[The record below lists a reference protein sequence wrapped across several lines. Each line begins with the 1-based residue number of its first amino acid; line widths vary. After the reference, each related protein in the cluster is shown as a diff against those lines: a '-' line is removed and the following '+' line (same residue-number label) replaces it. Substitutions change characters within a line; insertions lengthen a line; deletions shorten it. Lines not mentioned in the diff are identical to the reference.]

1 MIFKNLQQQPPDKI
15 LALMTAFKED
25 PRDQKLD
32 LGVGVYKDPTG
43 ITPIMRSIKLAEK
56 KWWEIE
62 SSKSYVGLVG
72 DPAFSDAMI
81 SLVLG
86 NSIPRN
92 LIASAATP
100 GGTGAV
106 RQGFELF
113 KIANSGVRVFVSD
126 PTWPNHIS
134 ILQYLNIP
142 FETYRYFDNE
152 TRGVDFDSMVSD
164 LSRAKAGDVILLH
177 GCCHNPT
184 GANLDKQQWK
194 IIIDLLNKNGATPMI
209 DLAYQGFGDG
219 LEEDAYATRLIA
231 ESVPETVIAS
241 SCSKNFG
248 IYRERAGLLMLIS
261 QDSSK
266 RNINQSMLAYLNRQN
281 YSFPPDHGSRL
292 VSIVLNDKDLRSDWM
307 SELED
312 IRTSLLNLRVQ
323 LADELQ
329 KISGSDRFSFIASHR
344 GMFSRLGATPSQVD
358 KMRKEFGI
366 YMVSDSRFNVAG
378 LNNDCLLYT
387 SPSPRDQ
394 RGSRMPSSA

>member
-1 MIFKNLQQQPPDKI
+1 MFKNIQNQPPDQI
-15 LALMTAFKED
+15 LALMSAFKND
-25 PRDQKLD
+25 PREQKLD
-32 LGVGVYKDPTG
+32 LGVGVYKDPNG
-43 ITPIMRSIKLAEK
+43 NTPIMRSIKAAEK

-62 SSKSYVGLVG
+62 ISKSYVGLVG
-72 DPAFSDAMI
+72 DPAFSDALI

-86 NSIPRN
+86 SNVPKN

-113 KIANSGVRVFVSD
+113 KIANPELRVFVSD

-134 ILQYLNIP
+134 ILKYLDIP
-142 FETYRYFDNE
+142 CETYRYFDNE
-152 TRGVDFDSMVSD
+152 TRGVDFDSMVAD
-164 LSRAKAGDVILLH
+164 LARAKAGDVILLH

-184 GANLDKQQWK
+184 GANLTKQQWHV
-194 IIIDLLNKNGATPMI
+194 ITDLLNKVGATPMI

-219 LEEDAYATRLIA
+219 LEEDAYATRLIS

-248 IYRERAGLLMLIS
+248 IYRDRAGLLMLVS
-261 QDSSK
+261 QDSSR
-266 RNINQSMLAYLNRQN
+266 RNMNQSMLAFLNRQN

-292 VSIVLNDKDLRSDWM
+292 VSIVLNDTDLRVDWM

-312 IRTSLLNLRVQ
+312 IRNSLLNLRLQ
-323 LADELQ
+323 LSHELQ
-329 KISGSDRFSFIASHR
+329 KLSGSDRFSFIASHR
-344 GMFSRLGATPSQVD
+344 GMFSRLGASPLQVE
-358 KMRKEFGI
+358 KMREEFGI

-378 LNNDCLLYT
+378 LNNETVPVLAKAIIET
-387 SPSPRDQ
+387 
-394 RGSRMPSSA
+394 GV

>member
-32 LGVGVYKDPTG
+32 LGVGVYKNPTG

-113 KIANSGVRVFVSD
+113 KIANPGVRVFVSD

-312 IRTSLLNLRVQ
+312 IRNSLLNLRVQ
-323 LADELQ
+323 LSDELQ

-344 GMFSRLGATPSQVD
+344 GMFSRLGATPSQVE
-358 KMRKEFGI
+358 KMRTEFGI

-378 LNNDCLLYT
+378 LNNETVPALAKAIIET
-387 SPSPRDQ
+387 
-394 RGSRMPSSA
+394 GV

>member
-62 SSKSYVGLVG
+62 SSKSYVGLAG
-72 DPAFSDAMI
+72 DPAFSDAII

-113 KIANSGVRVFVSD
+113 KVANPGVRVFVSD

-194 IIIDLLNKNGATPMI
+194 IIVDLLNKNGATPMI

-219 LEEDAYATRLIA
+219 LEEDVYATRLIA

-248 IYRERAGLLMLIS
+248 IYRERAGLLMLVS

-312 IRTSLLNLRVQ
+312 IRNSLLNLRVQ
-323 LADELQ
+323 LSNELQ

-344 GMFSRLGATPSQVD
+344 GMFTQLGATPSQVE
-358 KMRKEFGI
+358 KMRTEFGI

-378 LNNDCLLYT
+378 LNSETVPALAKAIIET
-387 SPSPRDQ
+387 
-394 RGSRMPSSA
+394 GV

>member
-1 MIFKNLQQQPPDKI
+1 MFKNLQQQPPDKI

-72 DPAFSDAMI
+72 DPAFSDAII

-113 KIANSGVRVFVSD
+113 KIANPGVRVFVSD

-164 LSRAKAGDVILLH
+164 LSHAKAGEVIFFQ
-177 GCCHNPT
+177 GCCQKKT

-323 LADELQ
+323 LSDELQ

-344 GMFSRLGATPSQVD
+344 GMFSRLGATPSQVE

-378 LNNDCLLYT
+378 LNNETVPALAKAIIET
-387 SPSPRDQ
+387 
-394 RGSRMPSSA
+394 GV

>member
-86 NSIPRN
+86 NSVPRN

-113 KIANSGVRVFVSD
+113 KVANPGVRVFVSD

-164 LSRAKAGDVILLH
+164 LSRAKAGDVVLLH

-194 IIIDLLNKNGATPMI
+194 IIVDLLNKNGATPMI

-219 LEEDAYATRLIA
+219 LEEDVYATRLIA

-248 IYRERAGLLMLIS
+248 IYRERAGLLMLVS

-312 IRTSLLNLRVQ
+312 IRNSLLNLRVQ
-323 LADELQ
+323 LSDELQ

-344 GMFSRLGATPSQVD
+344 GMFSRLGATPSQVE
-358 KMRKEFGI
+358 KMRTEFGI

-378 LNNDCLLYT
+378 LNNET
-387 SPSPRDQ
+387 VPAFAKAIIET
-394 RGSRMPSSA
+394 GV

>member
-72 DPAFSDAMI
+72 DPAFSDAII

-113 KIANSGVRVFVSD
+113 KIANPGVRIFVSD

-344 GMFSRLGATPSQVD
+344 GMFSRLGATPSQVE

-378 LNNDCLLYT
+378 LNNDTVPALAKAIIET
-387 SPSPRDQ
+387 
-394 RGSRMPSSA
+394 GV

>member
-72 DPAFSDAMI
+72 DPAFSDAII

-86 NSIPRN
+86 NNIPRN

-113 KIANSGVRVFVSD
+113 KIANPGVRVFVSD

-194 IIIDLLNKNGATPMI
+194 LIIDLLNKNGATPMI

-312 IRTSLLNLRVQ
+312 IRNSLLNLRVQ
-323 LADELQ
+323 LSDELQ

-378 LNNDCLLYT
+378 LNNETVPALAKAIIET
-387 SPSPRDQ
+387 
-394 RGSRMPSSA
+394 GV

>member
-62 SSKSYVGLVG
+62 SSKSYVGLAG
-72 DPAFSDAMI
+72 DPAFSDAII

-113 KIANSGVRVFVSD
+113 KVANPGVRVFVSD

-194 IIIDLLNKNGATPMI
+194 IIVDLLNKNGATPMI

-219 LEEDAYATRLIA
+219 LEEDVYATRLIA

-248 IYRERAGLLMLIS
+248 IYRERAGLLMLVS

-312 IRTSLLNLRVQ
+312 IRNSLLNLRVQ
-323 LADELQ
+323 LSNELQ

-344 GMFSRLGATPSQVD
+344 GMFSRLGATPSQVE
-358 KMRKEFGI
+358 KMRTEFGI

-378 LNNDCLLYT
+378 LNNETVPALAKAIIET
-387 SPSPRDQ
+387 
-394 RGSRMPSSA
+394 GV

>member
-62 SSKSYVGLVG
+62 TSKSYVGLVG
-72 DPAFSDAMI
+72 DPVFSDAMI

-113 KIANSGVRVFVSD
+113 KIANPGVRVFVSD

-194 IIIDLLNKNGATPMI
+194 LIIDLLNKNGATPMI

-312 IRTSLLNLRVQ
+312 IRNSLLNLRVQ
-323 LADELQ
+323 LSDELQ
-329 KISGSDRFSFIASHR
+329 KISGSDRFGFIASHR
-344 GMFSRLGATPSQVD
+344 GMFSRLGATPSQVE

-378 LNNDCLLYT
+378 LNNETVPALAKAIIET
-387 SPSPRDQ
+387 
-394 RGSRMPSSA
+394 GV

>member
-1 MIFKNLQQQPPDKI
+1 MIFKNIQNQPPDKI
-15 LALMTAFKED
+15 LALMTAFKDD
-25 PRDQKLD
+25 PREQKLD
-32 LGVGVYKDPTG
+32 LGVGVYKDSNG
-43 ITPIMRSIKLAEK
+43 NTPIMRSIKAAEK

-62 SSKSYVGLVG
+62 NSKSYVGLVG
-72 DPAFSDAMI
+72 DPAFSDAII

-86 NSIPRN
+86 SNIPKN

-113 KIANSGVRVFVSD
+113 KIANPDVRVFVSD

-134 ILQYLNIP
+134 ILKYLNIP
-142 FETYRYFDNE
+142 CKTYRYFDNE
-152 TRGVDFDSMVSD
+152 TRGVDFDFMVAD
-164 LSRAKAGDVILLH
+164 LSHAKAGDVVLLH

-184 GANLDKQQWK
+184 GANLNKQQWQ
-194 IIIDLLNKNGATPMI
+194 IIIELLNKSGATPMI

-219 LEEDAYATRLIA
+219 LEDDAYATRLIA

-248 IYRERAGLLMLIS
+248 IYRERAGLLMLVS
-261 QDSSK
+261 QDSSRRK
-266 RNINQSMLAYLNRQN
+266 INQSMLAFLNRQN

-292 VSIVLNDKDLRSDWM
+292 VSIVLNDIDLRCDWM

-312 IRTSLLNLRVQ
+312 IRNSLLNLRIH
-323 LADELQ
+323 LSDELQ
-329 KISGSDRFSFIASHR
+329 RISGSDRFSFIASHR
-344 GMFSRLGATPSQVD
+344 GMFSRLGATPSQVE

-378 LNNDCLLYT
+378 LNCKTVPALAKAIIETGL
-387 SPSPRDQ
+387 
-394 RGSRMPSSA
+394 

>member
-15 LALMTAFKED
+15 LALITAFKED

-72 DPAFSDAMI
+72 DPAFSDAII

-113 KIANSGVRVFVSD
+113 KIANPGVRVFVSD

-142 FETYRYFDNE
+142 SENYRYFDNE

-312 IRTSLLNLRVQ
+312 IRNSLLNLRVQ
-323 LADELQ
+323 LSDELQ
-329 KISGSDRFSFIASHR
+329 KISGSNRFSFIASHR
-344 GMFSRLGATPSQVD
+344 GMFSRLGATPSQVE

-378 LNNDCLLYT
+378 LNNETVPALAKAIIET
-387 SPSPRDQ
+387 
-394 RGSRMPSSA
+394 GV

>member
-25 PRDQKLD
+25 PRDHKLD
-32 LGVGVYKDPTG
+32 LGVGVYRDSSG

-62 SSKSYVGLVG
+62 SSKSYVGLAG
-72 DPAFSDAMI
+72 DPAFSDAII

-86 NSIPRN
+86 NNIPRN

-106 RQGFELF
+106 RQGFELL
-113 KIANSGVRVFVSD
+113 KIANPGVRVFVSD

-142 FETYRYFDNE
+142 FETYRYFDSE
-152 TRGVDFDSMVSD
+152 TRGVDFDSMISD

-184 GANLDKQQWK
+184 GANLDNQQWK
-194 IIIDLLNKNGATPMI
+194 IITDLLNKNGATPMI

-219 LEEDAYATRLIA
+219 LEEDAFATRLIA
-231 ESVPETVIAS
+231 ETVPETVIAS

-248 IYRERAGLLMLIS
+248 IYRERAGLLMLVS
-261 QDSSK
+261 
-266 RNINQSMLAYLNRQN
+266 RNNSRLSVNQSTLAYLNRQN

-292 VSIVLNDKDLRSDWM
+292 VSIVLNDDDLRSDWM

-312 IRTSLLNLRVQ
+312 IRNSLLNLRVQ
-323 LADELQ
+323 LYTELQ

-344 GMFSRLGATPSQVD
+344 GMFSLLGATPSQVE
-358 KMRKEFGI
+358 KMRTKFGI

-378 LNNDCLLYT
+378 LNNET
-387 SPSPRDQ
+387 VPAFAKAIIET
-394 RGSRMPSSA
+394 GV

>member
-62 SSKSYVGLVG
+62 SSKSYVSLVG
-72 DPAFSDAMI
+72 DPAFSDAII

-113 KIANSGVRVFVSD
+113 KVANPGVRVFVSD

-194 IIIDLLNKNGATPMI
+194 IIVNLLNKNGATPMI

-219 LEEDAYATRLIA
+219 LEEDVYATRLIA

-248 IYRERAGLLMLIS
+248 IYRERAGLLMLVS

-312 IRTSLLNLRVQ
+312 IRNSLLNLRVQ
-323 LADELQ
+323 LSNELQ

-344 GMFSRLGATPSQVD
+344 GMFSRLGATPSQVE
-358 KMRKEFGI
+358 KMRTEFGI

-378 LNNDCLLYT
+378 LNNET
-387 SPSPRDQ
+387 VPAFAKAIIET
-394 RGSRMPSSA
+394 GV

>member
-1 MIFKNLQQQPPDKI
+1 MFKNIQNQPPDQI
-15 LALMTAFKED
+15 LALMSAFKND
-25 PRDQKLD
+25 PREQKLD
-32 LGVGVYKDPTG
+32 LGVGVYKDPNG
-43 ITPIMRSIKLAEK
+43 NTPIMRSIKAAEK

-72 DPAFSDAMI
+72 DPAFSDALI

-86 NSIPRN
+86 SNIPKN

-113 KIANSGVRVFVSD
+113 KIANPELRVFVSD

-134 ILQYLNIP
+134 ILKYLNIP
-142 FETYRYFDNE
+142 CETYRYFDNE
-152 TRGVDFDSMVSD
+152 TRGVDFDSMVAD
-164 LSRAKAGDVILLH
+164 LARAKAGDVILLH

-184 GANLDKQQWK
+184 GANLNKQQWQE
-194 IIIDLLNKNGATPMI
+194 ITDLLNKSGATPMI

-219 LEEDAYATRLIA
+219 LEEDAYATRLIS

-248 IYRERAGLLMLIS
+248 IYRDRAGLLMLVS
-261 QDSSK
+261 QDSSR
-266 RNINQSMLAYLNRQN
+266 RNTNQSMLAFLNRQN

-292 VSIVLNDKDLRSDWM
+292 VSIVLNDTDLRIDWM
-307 SELED
+307 SELEN
-312 IRTSLLNLRVQ
+312 IRNSLLSLRLQ
-323 LADELQ
+323 LSNELQ
-329 KISGSDRFSFIASHR
+329 KLSGSDRFSFIASHR
-344 GMFSRLGATPSQVD
+344 GMFSRLGASPLQVE
-358 KMRKEFGI
+358 KMREEFGI

-378 LNNDCLLYT
+378 LNTETVPILAKAIIQT
-387 SPSPRDQ
+387 
-394 RGSRMPSSA
+394 GI

>member
-72 DPAFSDAMI
+72 DPVFSDAMI

-113 KIANSGVRVFVSD
+113 KIANPGVRVFVSD

-312 IRTSLLNLRVQ
+312 IRNSLLNLRVQ
-323 LADELQ
+323 LSDELQ

-344 GMFSRLGATPSQVD
+344 GMFSRLGATPSQVE

-378 LNNDCLLYT
+378 LNNETVPALAKAIVET
-387 SPSPRDQ
+387 
-394 RGSRMPSSA
+394 GV

>member
-113 KIANSGVRVFVSD
+113 KIANPGVRVFVSD

-231 ESVPETVIAS
+231 ASVPETVIAS

-266 RNINQSMLAYLNRQN
+266 RNLNQSMLAYLNRQN

-312 IRTSLLNLRVQ
+312 IRNSLLNLRVQ
-323 LADELQ
+323 LSDELQ

-344 GMFSRLGATPSQVD
+344 GMFSRLGATPSQVE

-378 LNNDCLLYT
+378 LNNETVPALAKAIIET
-387 SPSPRDQ
+387 
-394 RGSRMPSSA
+394 GV

>member
-62 SSKSYVGLVG
+62 SSKAYVGLVG
-72 DPAFSDAMI
+72 DPAFSDAII

-113 KIANSGVRVFVSD
+113 KIANPDVRVFVSD

-194 IIIDLLNKNGATPMI
+194 LIIDLLNKNGATPMI

-231 ESVPETVIAS
+231 DSVPETVIAS

-248 IYRERAGLLMLIS
+248 IYRARAGLLMLIS

-312 IRTSLLNLRVQ
+312 IRNSLLNLRVQ
-323 LADELQ
+323 LSDELQ

-344 GMFSRLGATPSQVD
+344 GMFSRLGATPSQVE

-378 LNNDCLLYT
+378 LNNETVPALAKAIIET
-387 SPSPRDQ
+387 
-394 RGSRMPSSA
+394 GV

>member
-86 NSIPRN
+86 NSVPRK

-113 KIANSGVRVFVSD
+113 KIANPGVRVFVSD

-194 IIIDLLNKNGATPMI
+194 LIIDLLNKNGATPMI

-312 IRTSLLNLRVQ
+312 IRNSLLNLRVQ
-323 LADELQ
+323 LSDELQ

-344 GMFSRLGATPSQVD
+344 GMFSRLGATPSQVE

-378 LNNDCLLYT
+378 LNNETVPALAKAIIET
-387 SPSPRDQ
+387 
-394 RGSRMPSSA
+394 GV

>member
-62 SSKSYVGLVG
+62 SSKSYVGLAG
-72 DPAFSDAMI
+72 DPAFSDAII

-113 KIANSGVRVFVSD
+113 KVANPGVRVFVSD

-164 LSRAKAGDVILLH
+164 LSRAKAGDVVLLH

-194 IIIDLLNKNGATPMI
+194 IIVDLLNKNGATPMI

-219 LEEDAYATRLIA
+219 LEEDVYATRLIA

-248 IYRERAGLLMLIS
+248 IYRERAGLLMLVS

-312 IRTSLLNLRVQ
+312 IRNSLLNLRVQ
-323 LADELQ
+323 LSNELQ

-344 GMFSRLGATPSQVD
+344 GMFTQLGATPSQVE
-358 KMRKEFGI
+358 KMRTEFGI

-378 LNNDCLLYT
+378 LNNETVPALAKAIIET
-387 SPSPRDQ
+387 
-394 RGSRMPSSA
+394 GV

>member
-72 DPAFSDAMI
+72 DPAFSDAII

-113 KIANSGVRVFVSD
+113 KIANPGARVFVSD

-194 IIIDLLNKNGATPMI
+194 LIIDLLNKNGATPMI

-231 ESVPETVIAS
+231 ASVPETVIAS

-312 IRTSLLNLRVQ
+312 IRNSLLNLRVQ
-323 LADELQ
+323 LSDELQ

-378 LNNDCLLYT
+378 LNNETVPALAKAIIET
-387 SPSPRDQ
+387 
-394 RGSRMPSSA
+394 GV

>member
-100 GGTGAV
+100 GGTGAI

-113 KIANSGVRVFVSD
+113 KIANPGVRVFVSD

-194 IIIDLLNKNGATPMI
+194 LIIDLLNKNGATPMI

-312 IRTSLLNLRVQ
+312 IRNSLLNLRVQ
-323 LADELQ
+323 LSDELQ
-329 KISGSDRFSFIASHR
+329 KISGSDRFGFIASHR
-344 GMFSRLGATPSQVD
+344 GMFSRLGATPSQVE

-378 LNNDCLLYT
+378 LNNDTVPALAKAIIET
-387 SPSPRDQ
+387 
-394 RGSRMPSSA
+394 GV

>member
-1 MIFKNLQQQPPDKI
+1 MILKNIQNQPPDKI
-15 LALMTAFKED
+15 LALMTAFKND

-32 LGVGVYKDPTG
+32 LGVGAYKDPNG
-43 ITPIMRSIKLAEK
+43 NTPIMRSIKAAEK

-72 DPAFSDAMI
+72 DPAFSDALI

-86 NSIPRN
+86 SNIPKN

-113 KIANSGVRVFVSD
+113 KIANPELRVFVSD

-134 ILQYLNIP
+134 ILKYLNIHC
-142 FETYRYFDNE
+142 ETYRYFDNE
-152 TRGVDFDSMVSD
+152 TRGVDFDSMVAD
-164 LSRAKAGDVILLH
+164 LARAKAGDVILLH

-184 GANLDKQQWK
+184 GANLNKQQWQE
-194 IIIDLLNKNGATPMI
+194 ITDLLNKSGATPMI

-219 LEEDAYATRLIA
+219 LEDDAHATRLIA
-231 ESVPETVIAS
+231 GSVPETVIAS

-248 IYRERAGLLMLIS
+248 IYRERAGLLMLVS

-266 RNINQSMLAYLNRQN
+266 RNTNQSMLAFLNRQN

-292 VSIVLNDKDLRSDWM
+292 VSIVLNDTDLRIDWM

-312 IRTSLLNLRVQ
+312 IRNSLLNLRLQ
-323 LADELQ
+323 LSNELQ
-329 KISGSDRFSFIASHR
+329 KLSGSDRFSFIASHR
-344 GMFSRLGATPSQVD
+344 GMFSRLGASQLQVE
-358 KMRKEFGI
+358 KMREKFGI

-378 LNNDCLLYT
+378 LNNETIPILAKAIIQT
-387 SPSPRDQ
+387 
-394 RGSRMPSSA
+394 GV

>member
-1 MIFKNLQQQPPDKI
+1 MIFKNIQNQPPDKI
-15 LALMTAFKED
+15 LALMTEFKDD
-25 PRDQKLD
+25 PREQKLD
-32 LGVGVYKDPTG
+32 LGVGVYKDPNG
-43 ITPIMRSIKLAEK
+43 NTPIMRSIKAAEK
-56 KWWEIE
+56 KWWEVE

-72 DPAFSDAMI
+72 DPAFSDALI

-86 NSIPRN
+86 SNIPKN

-113 KIANSGVRVFVSD
+113 KIANPDVRVFVSD

-134 ILQYLNIP
+134 ILHYLNIP
-142 FETYRYFDNE
+142 CETYRYLDNE
-152 TRGVDFDSMVSD
+152 TRGVDFDSMVAD

-184 GANLDKQQWK
+184 GANLNKQQWQV
-194 IIIDLLNKNGATPMI
+194 INDLLNKSGATPMI

-219 LEEDAYATRLIA
+219 LKEDAYATRLIA

-248 IYRERAGLLMLIS
+248 IYRERAGLLMLVS
-261 QDSSK
+261 QDSSR
-266 RNINQSMLAYLNRQN
+266 RNTNQSMLAFLNRQN

-292 VSIVLNDKDLRSDWM
+292 VSIVLNDTELRSDWM

-312 IRTSLLNLRVQ
+312 IRNSLLNLRLQ
-323 LADELQ
+323 LSNELR

-344 GMFSRLGATPSQVD
+344 GMFSRLGATPLQVE
-358 KMRKEFGI
+358 KMREEFGI

-378 LNNDCLLYT
+378 LNYETVPALAKAIIETGL
-387 SPSPRDQ
+387 
-394 RGSRMPSSA
+394 